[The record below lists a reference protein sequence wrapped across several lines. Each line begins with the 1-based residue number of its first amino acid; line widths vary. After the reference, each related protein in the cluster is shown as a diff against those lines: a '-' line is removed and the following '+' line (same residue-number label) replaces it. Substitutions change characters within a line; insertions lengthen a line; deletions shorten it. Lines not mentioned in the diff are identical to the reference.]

1 MARLLILDDH
11 PMVRL
16 GIETLLSS
24 LPGLDAVTS
33 VSSAAEARAALDAAP
48 HDVAVVDLTLHAT
61 DGGEFI
67 DWLLTFHP
75 RTRVVV
81 HTVHPEDGLA
91 VRLLRRGVSAYVH
104 KGRDPDV
111 LLAAVQKA
119 IGGGRYLTDE
129 LAERLL
135 SPSSA
140 SSGAPHESLSA
151 REMQVFLM
159 VVEGRAPT
167 HIAAQLHLSR
177 STVSTHLRA
186 IREKLGANS
195 LHDLVNYAHRVG
207 LR

>member
-24 LPGLDAVTS
+24 LPGIAQVTS
-33 VSSAAEARAALDAAP
+33 VSSVTEARAALTATPYDL
-48 HDVAVVDLTLHAT
+48 AVVDLTLGTA
-61 DGGEFI
+61 DGSELI
-67 DWLLTFHP
+67 DWMLAFHP
-75 RTRVVV
+75 HTRVVV

-91 VRLLRRGVSAYVH
+91 VRLLRRGVAAYVH

-119 IGGGRYLTDE
+119 LRGGRYLTDE

-135 SPSSA
+135 SPPSA
-140 SSGAPHESLSA
+140 SASAPHESLSA

-159 VVEGRAPT
+159 AVDGRPPA

-186 IREKLGANS
+186 IREKLGASS